1 VLPVSQHFPCYF
13 FPWLLFSLGEVVTIE
28 LTTQKLYYTNIAET
42 LATPNCL
49 SRQEPHYAGYAEV
62 AELVDALGSGS
73 SGRTPVGVRVP
84 ASAPFFLKGLRK
96 FSNPFFLRERLLS
109 KKFIHQ
115 AGANEYNKK
124 YFLWRQRPPSRTSR
138 HAPVAQLDRATDF

>member
-1 VLPVSQHFPCYF
+1 L
-13 FPWLLFSLGEVVTIE
+13 LLFSLGEVVTIE

-96 FSNPFFLRERLLS
+96 FSNPFFLRERLLR
-109 KKFIHQ
+109 KKLFTKQ
-115 AGANEYNKK
+115 APTSIIKNIFFGGSD
-124 YFLWRQRPPSRTSR
+124 RPPERPDTR
-138 HAPVAQLDRATDF
+138 L